1 MGKIEVNINTM
12 APGWSVIVTF
22 SDPIAV
28 GNVQVFNARYT
39 EISTDSKT
47 ILFVSKTSHNV
58 WDNIQIKFYL
68 FTRLGF
74 IP

>member
-1 MGKIEVNINTM
+1 MTILTPCYSVLKCVLVNIVS
-12 APGWSVIVTF
+12 GWSVIVTF

-47 ILFVSKTSHNV
+47 ILFVSKPSHNV
-58 WDNIQIKFYL
+58 TGLISE
-68 FTRLGF
+68 T
-74 IP
+74 